1 MLAKKKQ
8 YFGTKADFEKMEKT
22 VNSAVT
28 LIKIHLDDRLKQ
40 VEAEGYSRLEMAAAY
55 IILAYHALR
64 HGYSQD
70 RAEHALNIL
79 LYFAK
84 KRIERNI
91 ASERLKKS
99 SIH

>member
-1 MLAKKKQ
+1 MRKKQ
-8 YFGTKADFEKMEKT
+8 YFGTKADFEKLEKT
-22 VNSAVT
+22 VDSAVT
-28 LIKIHLDDRLKQ
+28 LIKTHLDDRLKQ
-40 VEAEGYSRLEMAAAY
+40 IEAQGYSRLEMAAAY

-79 LYFAK
+79 MHFAK

-91 ASERLKKS
+91 ASNNRKKPS
-99 SIH
+99 LH